1 LNNPIWINDQA
12 ELENAQR
19 GELQSIS
26 KIVSQLSR
34 PAFNLAYQI
43 LLNIEDAEDCV
54 QDSFYHLWKSKNK
67 FQAKSSLKTYFLR
80 IVINSCYS
88 MLLKKNKFSLIDIDH
103 VNIDQNRESEL
114 FGTYKD
120 RKDVSLDIH
129 SALKKLNP
137 KQRMAI
143 VLWSYHD
150 LTALEI
156 GVVMSMNKNSVDQLL
171 FRSKVILKN
180 YLGD

>member
-1 LNNPIWINDQA
+1 
-12 ELENAQR
+12 
-19 GELQSIS
+19 
-26 KIVSQLSR
+26 
-34 PAFNLAYQI
+34 
-43 LLNIEDAEDCV
+43 
-54 QDSFYHLWKSKNK
+54 
-67 FQAKSSLKTYFLR
+67 
-80 IVINSCYS
+80 